1 MSDNLLPP
9 HTGDDSHDPR
19 HLPAR
24 SGTGLVRHTERQAL
38 SLDLLDEPRRDPD
51 EIDLLAYWRMLVK
64 RRWLVLSCVG
74 GALLLALLATLVSTP
89 LYRATA
95 VVQIEKQSQQIV
107 QGGDLAMPS
116 YGWDPEFLAT
126 QIGLLKSQALAE
138 RVADDLGVDQATLDS
153 LRPPSWLQRLK
164 SLVSP
169 GQPAEV
175 VDGEDALAGAGAAD
189 DAEQADPQRPELA
202 PEMLRNRAI
211 GLVRG
216 GLAIQPQPNTRLVS
230 VSFTS
235 TEPNFAA
242 RAANA
247 VVDGYI
253 ASEIDR
259 RFGASSYAKKYLEE
273 QLSIAKGKLE
283 DNERALVEFAQQ
295 ESLVDTGDGRSLVGR
310 NLVDLNASLAE
321 AQAQR
326 IRAQARWQQASGSA
340 ALPQDVLASSLV
352 PGLRQQLAE
361 LRRRYQ
367 EKLQV
372 FKPDYPEMQQLQG
385 QITELERQVAAEQNN
400 ARTSLRTEYDAAIS
414 RENMLKAQLAALRD
428 ESLDTDSRSIQ
439 YNILRREADTSR
451 QLYDSLLQR
460 YTQIAA
466 ASDVRPNNI
475 SVVDRAQV
483 PVGPFKPSL
492 IYNLAI
498 ALLLGVMLGVALALL
513 LEFLDDTLKTPEDIE
528 QQLRLPVLGIIPKL
542 AGKQTV
548 AQASADPRSA
558 FSEAY
563 RSVRTALQFSTEHGV
578 PPVLLVTSASPGE
591 GKSTTALT
599 LARNFA
605 QLGKKV
611 LLVEADLRNPSLHR
625 VLSKLSDKGL
635 SNLLAGNGTLDEAV
649 VVGEPGQP
657 DVLLAGPLP
666 PNPAEL
672 LAGLRT
678 RALLDV
684 ARKRYDQVIIDG
696 PPVMGIADSPLLAHA
711 GEATLLVVHAGRT
724 RIRDAQASL
733 KRLHASRTRLIGVL
747 LAGYDPK
754 AAGHGYQ
761 YEGYYAYGGQ
771 PARLGNR

>member
-1 MSDNLLPP
+1 M
-9 HTGDDSHDPR
+9 
-19 HLPAR
+19 
-24 SGTGLVRHTERQAL
+24 
-38 SLDLLDEPRRDPD
+38 
-51 EIDLLAYWRMLVK
+51 
-64 RRWLVLSCVG
+64 
-74 GALLLALLATLVSTP
+74 
-89 LYRATA
+89 
-95 VVQIEKQSQQIV
+95 
-107 QGGDLAMPS
+107 
-116 YGWDPEFLAT
+116 
-126 QIGLLKSQALAE
+126 
-138 RVADDLGVDQATLDS
+138 
-153 LRPPSWLQRLK
+153 
-164 SLVSP
+164 
-169 GQPAEV
+169 
-175 VDGEDALAGAGAAD
+175 
-189 DAEQADPQRPELA
+189 
-202 PEMLRNRAI
+202 
-211 GLVRG
+211 
-216 GLAIQPQPNTRLVS
+216 
-230 VSFTS
+230 
-235 TEPNFAA
+235 
-242 RAANA
+242 
-247 VVDGYI
+247 
-253 ASEIDR
+253 
-259 RFGASSYAKKYLEE
+259 
-273 QLSIAKGKLE
+273 
-283 DNERALVEFAQQ
+283 
-295 ESLVDTGDGRSLVGR
+295 
-310 NLVDLNASLAE
+310 
-321 AQAQR
+321 
-326 IRAQARWQQASGSA
+326 
-340 ALPQDVLASSLV
+340 
-352 PGLRQQLAE
+352 
-361 LRRRYQ
+361 
-367 EKLQV
+367 
-372 FKPDYPEMQQLQG
+372 
-385 QITELERQVAAEQNN
+385 
-400 ARTSLRTEYDAAIS
+400 
-414 RENMLKAQLAALRD
+414 
-428 ESLDTDSRSIQ
+428 
-439 YNILRREADTSR
+439 
-451 QLYDSLLQR
+451 
-460 YTQIAA
+460 
-466 ASDVRPNNI
+466 RPNNI

-483 PVGPFKPSL
+483 PGGPFKPSL
-492 IYNLAI
+492 FYNLAI

-666 PNPAEL
+666 PNPTEL

>member
-460 YTQIAA
+460 YTQIAV

-483 PVGPFKPSL
+483 PGGPFKPSL
-492 IYNLAI
+492 FYNLAI

-666 PNPAEL
+666 PNPTEL

>member
-1 MSDNLLPP
+1 MSDHLLPP
-9 HTGDDSHDPR
+9 HAGDDSHDPR

-74 GALLLALLATLVSTP
+74 GALLLAVLATLVSTP

-95 VVQIEKQSQQIV
+95 VLQIEKDSQQIV
-107 QGGDLAMPS
+107 QGGDVGGS
-116 YGWDPEFLAT
+116 GFGWDPEFLET
-126 QIGLLKSQALAE
+126 QIGLLQSRALAE
-138 RVADDLGVDQATLDS
+138 RVADDLAVDQATLDS
-153 LRPPSWLQRLK
+153 LRPPGWLQRLK
-164 SLVSP
+164 SMVSP
-169 GQPAEV
+169 DPVATGT
-175 VDGEDALAGAGAAD
+175 D
-189 DAEQADPQRPELA
+189 DAIATDDGQVEPDQPQADPEV
-202 PEMLRNRAI
+202 LRNRAI
-211 GLVRG
+211 GIVRG
-216 GLAIQPQPNTRLVS
+216 GLGVEPQPNTRLVR
-230 VSFTS
+230 VSFTA
-235 TEPNFAA
+235 TEPGFAA

-247 VVDGYI
+247 AVDGYI
-253 ASEIDR
+253 AAEVDR

-273 QLSIAKGKLE
+273 QLSIAKGQLE
-283 DNERALVEFAQQ
+283 DNERALVEFAQK
-295 ESLVDTGDGRSLVGR
+295 ESLVDTGDGRSLVGH
-310 NLVDLNASLAE
+310 NLVDLNASLAD

-326 IRAQARWQQASGSA
+326 IRAQARWQQSSGSA

-385 QITELERQVAAEQNN
+385 QMAELERQVAAEQNN
-400 ARTSLRTEYDAAIS
+400 ARASLRTEYDAAIA

-460 YTQIAA
+460 YTQVAA
-466 ASDVRPNNI
+466 ASGVRPNNI
-475 SVVDRAQV
+475 SVIDRAQV
-483 PVGPFKPSL
+483 PHGPFKPSL
-492 IYNLAI
+492 VFNLAI
-498 ALLLGVMLGVALALL
+498 ALLLGVLLGVALALL

-548 AQASADPRSA
+548 AQATSDPRSA

-591 GKSTTALT
+591 GKSTTALA

-611 LLVEADLRNPSLHR
+611 LLIEADLRNPSLHR
-625 VLSKLSDKGL
+625 QLSEVSDKGL

-649 VVGEPGQP
+649 VAGEPGQP

-711 GEATLLVVHAGRT
+711 GESTLLVVHAGRT
-724 RIRDAQASL
+724 RTRDAQASL
-733 KRLHASRTRLIGVL
+733 KRLYASRTRLVGVL
-747 LAGYDPK
+747 LTRYDPK